1 MSFSMK
7 NNIFLKPQV
16 IHSCPK
22 PKIANTTLQT
32 STLQLSN
39 TPKNN
44 IIPTSRR
51 VAHRTITHN
60 RSPNPPAEATIKEG
74 MSLAFLFSTAEK
86 AQAP

>member
-1 MSFSMK
+1 MK
-7 NNIFLKPQV
+7 KNISLKPQV

-22 PKIANTTLQT
+22 AKITNTTLQT
-32 STLQLSN
+32 STLQFSN

-44 IIPTSRR
+44 IIPTTRR

-60 RSPNPPAEATIKEG
+60 GSPNPPAEATIKEG
-74 MSLAFLFSTAEK
+74 MSLTFLCSTVEK